1 MIRRFIQYYKP
12 QKKLFFLDMV
22 AAFFIAVC
30 DLFYPMITRNML
42 NDYIPNRQLRL
53 LLIFS
58 AALIAIYFIK
68 MLLSYFVQYYGHM
81 VGVYMQADM
90 RRDLFRHLQK
100 LPFSFFDE
108 NETGNIMSR
117 VVNDLQDISELAHH
131 GPEDIFISAFD
142 CHYFSVHPHPGVV
155 FSGHAQKDEYRFYG
169 EPAQS
174 STGQC
179 HAGKQYFRH
188 PGGEGV
194 YQQRL

>member
-90 RRDLFRHLQK
+90 RRDLFRHLQNP
-100 LPFSFFDE
+100 LHLL
-108 NETGNIMSR
+108 
-117 VVNDLQDISELAHH
+117 V
-131 GPEDIFISAFD
+131 
-142 CHYFSVHPHPGVV
+142 
-155 FSGHAQKDEYRFYG
+155 
-169 EPAQS
+169 
-174 STGQC
+174 
-179 HAGKQYFRH
+179 
-188 PGGEGV
+188 
-194 YQQRL
+194 